1 MFVSALQAQFSLC
14 IPKYYLTEIIV
25 MCLVTLVVTSVLNF
39 LMSCEPDTV
48 VAIASRGVGHS
59 DLLQK
64 NSIGGLTLHEIR

>member
-1 MFVSALQAQFSLC
+1 
-14 IPKYYLTEIIV
+14 